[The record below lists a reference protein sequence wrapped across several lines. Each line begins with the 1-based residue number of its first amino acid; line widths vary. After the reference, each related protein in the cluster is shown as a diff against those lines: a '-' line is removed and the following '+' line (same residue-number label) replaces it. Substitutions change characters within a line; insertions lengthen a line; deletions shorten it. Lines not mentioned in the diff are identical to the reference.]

1 MGKCIEL
8 SQFVMSSQL
17 GQSIFRTAALV
28 GCSWS
33 AVVSIY
39 QTCFM
44 EGTVVNRRQGHG
56 QPRFIDARG
65 GRRLVRVVHNSMTME
80 VGVEAQQGA
89 DTAVAETEA
98 QQITQAQIATLAQ
111 VTVGA
116 GHTTAATPTV
126 TLVQLPNGQTVQV
139 HGVIQAAQPSVIQSP
154 QVQAVQ
160 ISTVA
165 ESEDSQESVD
175 SVTDSQKRREILS
188 RRPSYRK
195 ILNDLSSDAPG
206 VPRIEEEKSEE
217 DAAPAITTVTVPT
230 PIYQTSSGQ
239 YIAITQGGAI
249 QLANNGT
256 DGVQGLQTL
265 TMTNAAAAQPG
276 TTILQYAQTSDG
288 QQILVPSNQ
297 VVVQAASG
305 DVQAYQIRTASASTI
320 GPGVVMASSPALP
333 SQGGAEEATRKRE
346 VRLMKNREAARECRR
361 KKKEYVKCLENRVA
375 VLENQNKTLIEEL
388 KALKDLY
395 CHKSE

>member
-1 MGKCIEL
+1 
-8 SQFVMSSQL
+8 
-17 GQSIFRTAALV
+17 
-28 GCSWS
+28 
-33 AVVSIY
+33 
-39 QTCFM
+39 
-44 EGTVVNRRQGHG
+44 
-56 QPRFIDARG
+56 
-65 GRRLVRVVHNSMTME
+65 MTME
-80 VGVEAQQGA
+80 SGA
-89 DTAVAETEA
+89 DNQQSGDAAVAEAENQQMTA
-98 QQITQAQIATLAQ
+98 QAQPQIATLAQ
-111 VTVGA
+111 VSMP
-116 GHTTAATPTV
+116 AAHATSSAPTV

-154 QVQAVQ
+154 QVQTVQSSCKDLKRLFSGTQ
-160 ISTVA
+160 ISTIA

-217 DAAPAITTVTVPT
+217 ETSAPAITTVTVPT

-239 YIAITQGGAI
+239 YT
-249 QLANNGT
+249 
-256 DGVQGLQTL
+256 
-265 TMTNAAAAQPG
+265 
-276 TTILQYAQTSDG
+276 
-288 QQILVPSNQ
+288 
-297 VVVQAASG
+297 ASG
-305 DVQAYQIRTASASTI
+305 DVQTYQIRTAPTSTI
-320 GPGVVMASSPALP
+320 APGVVMASSPALP
-333 SQGGAEEATRKRE
+333 TQPAEEAARKRE

-395 CHKSE
+395 CHKSD

>member
-1 MGKCIEL
+1 
-8 SQFVMSSQL
+8 
-17 GQSIFRTAALV
+17 
-28 GCSWS
+28 
-33 AVVSIY
+33 
-39 QTCFM
+39 
-44 EGTVVNRRQGHG
+44 
-56 QPRFIDARG
+56 
-65 GRRLVRVVHNSMTME
+65 MTME
-80 VGVEAQQGA
+80 AGADVQQGG
-89 DTAVAETEA
+89 DTAVSETD
-98 QQITQAQIATLAQ
+98 TQQIATLAQ
-111 VTVGA
+111 VSMA
-116 GHTTAATPTV
+116 AAQASATAPTV

-154 QVQAVQ
+154 QVQ
-160 ISTVA
+160 TV
-165 ESEDSQESVD
+165 QESVD

-195 ILNDLSSDAPG
+195 ILNDLSFDAQA

-217 DAAPAITTVTVPT
+217 DSTPAITTVTVPT

-265 TMTNAAAAQPG
+265 TMTNAAGAQPG

-305 DVQAYQIRTASASTI
+305 DVQAYQIRTAASTI
-320 GPGVVMASSPALP
+320 APGVVMASSPAMP
-333 SQGGAEEATRKRE
+333 GQGGTEEVTRKRE

>member
-1 MGKCIEL
+1 
-8 SQFVMSSQL
+8 
-17 GQSIFRTAALV
+17 
-28 GCSWS
+28 
-33 AVVSIY
+33 
-39 QTCFM
+39 
-44 EGTVVNRRQGHG
+44 
-56 QPRFIDARG
+56 
-65 GRRLVRVVHNSMTME
+65 MTME
-80 VGVEAQQGA
+80 AGA
-89 DTAVAETEA
+89 DTQQSGETVVSESEA
-98 QQITQAQIATLAQ
+98 QHITLTQASLASGQ
-111 VTVGA
+111 L
-116 GHTTAATPTV
+116 TTSGSTV

-154 QVQAVQ
+154 QVQTVQ
-160 ISTVA
+160 ISTVG

-175 SVTDSQKRREILS
+175 SVTDCQKRREILS

-195 ILNDLSSDAPG
+195 ILNDLSSDVPA
-206 VPRIEEEKSEE
+206 VPRIEEEKSE
-217 DAAPAITTVTVPT
+217 DDSAPPITTVTMPT

-256 DGVQGLQTL
+256 DGVQGMQTL
-265 TMTNAAAAQPG
+265 TMANAGQGG

-305 DVQAYQIRTASASTI
+305 DVQAYQIRTAPTSAIT
-320 GPGVVMASSPALP
+320 PGVVMATSPALG
-333 SQGGAEEATRKRE
+333 SGGGTEEVTRKRE

>member
-1 MGKCIEL
+1 
-8 SQFVMSSQL
+8 
-17 GQSIFRTAALV
+17 
-28 GCSWS
+28 
-33 AVVSIY
+33 
-39 QTCFM
+39 
-44 EGTVVNRRQGHG
+44 
-56 QPRFIDARG
+56 
-65 GRRLVRVVHNSMTME
+65 MTME
-80 VGVEAQQGA
+80 SGAETQQSGDAAVTEAEAQQM
-89 DTAVAETEA
+89 TI
-98 QQITQAQIATLAQ
+98 QTQPQIATLAQ
-111 VTVGA
+111 VSM
-116 GHTTAATPTV
+116 AAAHATSSAPTV

-154 QVQAVQ
+154 QVQTVQ
-160 ISTVA
+160 ISTIA

-217 DAAPAITTVTVPT
+217 ETSAPAITTVTVPT

-265 TMTNAAAAQPG
+265 TMANTAANQP
-276 TTILQYAQTSDG
+276 TILQYAQTTDG

-305 DVQAYQIRTASASTI
+305 DVQTYQIRTAPTSTI
-320 GPGVVMASSPALP
+320 APGVVMASSPAIP
-333 SQGGAEEATRKRE
+333 AQPAEEAARKRE

-395 CHKSE
+395 CHKSD

>member
-1 MGKCIEL
+1 
-8 SQFVMSSQL
+8 
-17 GQSIFRTAALV
+17 
-28 GCSWS
+28 
-33 AVVSIY
+33 
-39 QTCFM
+39 
-44 EGTVVNRRQGHG
+44 
-56 QPRFIDARG
+56 
-65 GRRLVRVVHNSMTME
+65 MTME
-80 VGVEAQQGA
+80 SGAEVQQGA
-89 DTAVAETEA
+89 DAAVSETESH
-98 QQITQAQIATLAQ
+98 QISQAQIATLAQ
-111 VTVGA
+111 VSMAA
-116 GHTTAATPTV
+116 GHATAAGPTV

-154 QVQAVQ
+154 QVQTVQ

-175 SVTDSQKRREILS
+175 SVTDCQKRREILS

-217 DAAPAITTVTVPT
+217 DTAPSITTVTVPT

-305 DVQAYQIRTASASTI
+305 DVQAYQIRTAPTSTI
-320 GPGVVMASSPALP
+320 TPGVVMATSPALP
-333 SQGGAEEATRKRE
+333 VQGTEEVTRKRE

>member
-1 MGKCIEL
+1 M
-8 SQFVMSSQL
+8 
-17 GQSIFRTAALV
+17 AA
-28 GCSWS
+28 
-33 AVVSIY
+33 
-39 QTCFM
+39 
-44 EGTVVNRRQGHG
+44 GHG
-56 QPRFIDARG
+56 SA
-65 GRRLVRVVHNSMTME
+65 
-80 VGVEAQQGA
+80 
-89 DTAVAETEA
+89 TA
-98 QQITQAQIATLAQ
+98 
-111 VTVGA
+111 
-116 GHTTAATPTV
+116 PTV

-154 QVQAVQ
+154 QVQTVQ

-217 DAAPAITTVTVPT
+217 DTAPAITTVTVPT

-297 VVVQAASG
+297 VVVQGKLDYFS
-305 DVQAYQIRTASASTI
+305 QNLYFIHQL
-320 GPGVVMASSPALP
+320 LP
-333 SQGGAEEATRKRE
+333 EI
-346 VRLMKNREAARECRR
+346 EAARECRR